1 MDSSADHGRMV
12 EFASGGDRIKAYRVA
27 PADRGPHPA
36 VIVIQ
41 EIWGLND
48 HIKDVAR
55 RFAREGYVALAP
67 DLYSRE
73 GIPATQTLEALRPF
87 MMAIPDS
94 RVIQDLSGAAA
105 YLKGLPSVRGDRIG
119 AIGFCIGGA
128 WARLLACHEPT
139 LAACVDFYG
148 RIRYPELSPAKPRH
162 PVEYIPT
169 LACPFLGLFAGDDP
183 VIPPEHVKE
192 LEQTLAQHGKT
203 FEIHTYPGVPH
214 AFFNDTRDSYRP
226 EAARDAWARTL
237 AFFNRYLRS

>member
-1 MDSSADHGRMV
+1 MPSGVGGGRSV
-12 EFASGGDRIKAYRVA
+12 EFPSGGDRIKAYLAA
-27 PADRGPHPA
+27 PEGDGPHPA

-48 HIKDVAR
+48 HIKDVAN
-55 RFAREGYVALAP
+55 RFAREGYAALAP
-67 DLYSRE
+67 DVYSRE

-87 MMAIPDS
+87 MMAIPDG
-94 RVIQDLSGAAA
+94 RVIQDLRAAVK
-105 YLKGLPSVRGDRIG
+105 YLKGVPSVRRDRIG

-128 WARLLACHEPT
+128 WARLLACHEPA

-148 RIRYPELSPAKPRH
+148 RIRYPELSASKPKH
-162 PVEYIPT
+162 PVEYTPS

-192 LEQTLAQHGKT
+192 LEQTLARHGQT

-226 EAARDAWARTL
+226 EAAKDAWARTL
-237 AFFNRYLRS
+237 AFFARHLKS